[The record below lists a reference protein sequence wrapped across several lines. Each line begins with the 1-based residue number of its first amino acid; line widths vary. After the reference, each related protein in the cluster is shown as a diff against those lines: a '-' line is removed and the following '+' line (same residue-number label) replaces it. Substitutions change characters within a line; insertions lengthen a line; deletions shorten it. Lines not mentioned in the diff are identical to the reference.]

1 MDIILFTSGYLQ
13 HFSARRVIPARDF
26 RTNMALFLN
35 LMNRKSTDVTNIVSQ
50 EWQNAT
56 DYFVVKKK
64 HEPTGTDADVTAS
77 IEFRYEGS
85 VC

>member
-1 MDIILFTSGYLQ
+1 
-13 HFSARRVIPARDF
+13 
-26 RTNMALFLN
+26 
-35 LMNRKSTDVTNIVSQ
+35 MNKKSTDVNNIVSQ

-77 IEFRYEGS
+77 IEFRYERS